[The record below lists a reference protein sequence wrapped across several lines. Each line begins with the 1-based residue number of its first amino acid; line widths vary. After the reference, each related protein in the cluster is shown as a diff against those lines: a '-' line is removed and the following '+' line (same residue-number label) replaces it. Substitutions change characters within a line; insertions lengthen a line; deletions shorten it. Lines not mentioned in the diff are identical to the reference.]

1 MKGKIPASVRHED
14 DLALAFD
21 DINPQAPIHILV
33 IPKKHIPTVADVAGE
48 DEELIGHLIRI
59 ARKLATERDLPG
71 YKLLSM
77 WARQAV
83 KLSHMFIC
91 ICWEENLSDL
101 FSE

>member
-71 YKLLSM
+71 YKLLFNVGE
-77 WARQAV
+77 AGGQV
-83 KLSHMFIC
+83 VPHVHLHLLGGK
-91 ICWEENLSDL
+91 
-101 FSE
+101 SE